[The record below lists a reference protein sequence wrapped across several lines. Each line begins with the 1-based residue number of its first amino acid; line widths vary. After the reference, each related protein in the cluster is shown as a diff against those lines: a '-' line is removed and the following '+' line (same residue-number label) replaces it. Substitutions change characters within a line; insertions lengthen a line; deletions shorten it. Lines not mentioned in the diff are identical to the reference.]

1 MGLKSVS
8 LADLAGGAAV
18 ERFNYEWDRVMQNI
32 GDFNA
37 DAEATRTVTLVVKI
51 KPNHERNFAVVDIGV
66 TSKLAPIKSQ
76 ATAVHLTQHGGS
88 VIATEHNT
96 KQTVFE
102 FRQEGEL

>member
-8 LADLAGGAAV
+8 LVDLAAGAAV

-32 GDFNA
+32 GDFNS
-37 DAEATRTVTLVVKI
+37 DPEATRTITLTVKI
-51 KPNHERNFAVVDIGV
+51 KPNHERNYAHVDIGIA
-66 TSKLAPIKSQ
+66 SKLAPIRHHT
-76 ATAVHLTQHGGS
+76 TAVHLTQQSGA

-96 KQTVFE
+96 NQTVFE